1 MPQQLRNRVVNCWLG
16 LIFMGGISGCGNPI
30 SKSDLPGSYLA
41 DFGFAT
47 DTVTIKDNAQFSQT
61 IKVKADGRV
70 VTKGGTWYFNQEDRS
85 IVLDKNYML
94 VIDGLSKMIPDFDR
108 PNTNSAI
115 IGPVRRR
122 FGKLEIGGDDL
133 PWGRTGIDAP
143 YKKQANGPPK

>member
-1 MPQQLRNRVVNCWLG
+1 MRNRVVNCSLG
-16 LIFMGGISGCGNPI
+16 LIFVGGISGCGKPI

-47 DTVTIKDNAQFSQT
+47 DTLTIKDDGQFTQT
-61 IKVKADGRV
+61 IKITADGRV
-70 VTKGGTWYFNQEDRS
+70 VTKNGNWHFNQGDRN
-85 IVLDKNYML
+85 ILLDKNYML
-94 VIDGLSKMIPDFDR
+94 VIDGVSKMIPDFDR
-108 PNTNSAI
+108 PNTNSAL

-133 PWGRTGIDAP
+133 PWGRIGAELP